1 MRRSEAVILLPT
13 LGRVMTVQ
21 ELADRIAEL
30 VIEAREPLPERVRP
44 LGAQDF
50 VDLWRGDRDCEG
62 YAHVLLAHEVLKRR
76 KYADVG
82 LLYSAFY
89 PGLASTEIPETG
101 KLVLDKA
108 FEYFDTRRKAEAEE

>member
-1 MRRSEAVILLPT
+1 
-13 LGRVMTVQ
+13 MTVQ

-30 VIEAREPLPERVRP
+30 VIEAREPLPERARP